1 MNDVNF
7 VMIMLNTRKYKCRR
21 IDYRSKIITLF
32 FSNRSPEMCD
42 IVEESYD
49 ELLNDMKAFDNK
61 SNNDK

>member
-1 MNDVNF
+1 
-7 VMIMLNTRKYKCRR
+7 MIMLNTRKYKCWR

-32 FSNRSPEMCD
+32 FLNRSPEMCD

-61 SNNDK
+61 SNDK